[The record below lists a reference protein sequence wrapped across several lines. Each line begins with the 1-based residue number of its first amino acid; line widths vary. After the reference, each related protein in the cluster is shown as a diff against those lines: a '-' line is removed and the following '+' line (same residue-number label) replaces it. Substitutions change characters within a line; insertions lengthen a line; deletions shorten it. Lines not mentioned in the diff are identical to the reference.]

1 MTETVLTYHNRNGN
15 VRGMDLIRFATS
27 QGGTGKIDCPVLA
40 TVAKGAECSPATL
53 YMIGLGHKRA
63 SAKLSRRIESATFGC
78 VTRHDLRPDIF
89 GPAPDSEG
97 VNRAA

>member
-1 MTETVLTYHNRNGN
+1 MN
-15 VRGMDLIRFATS
+15 LIRFATS

-53 YMIGLGHKRA
+53 YMIGLGHKKA
-63 SAKLSRRIESATFGC
+63 SAKLARRIESATFGS
-78 VTRHDLRPDIF
+78 VTRNNLRPDVF
-89 GPAPDSEG
+89 GPAPEAEG

>member
-1 MTETVLTYHNRNGN
+1 
-15 VRGMDLIRFATS
+15 MDLIRFATS

-63 SAKLSRRIESATFGC
+63 SAKLSRRIESATFGS
-78 VTRHDLRPDIF
+78 VTRHDLRPDVF
-89 GPAPDSEG
+89 GPAPTQEG
-97 VNRAA
+97 RDAA